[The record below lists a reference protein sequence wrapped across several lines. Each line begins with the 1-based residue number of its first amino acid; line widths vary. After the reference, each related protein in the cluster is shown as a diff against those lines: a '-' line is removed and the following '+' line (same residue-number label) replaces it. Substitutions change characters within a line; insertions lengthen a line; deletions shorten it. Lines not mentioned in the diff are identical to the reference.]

1 MRDIIIKKEFEKA
14 KSGDKEAKTLLFKH
28 YYKAYSELFELN
40 KGIPNIEEEYARI
53 INESI
58 DKYFV
63 SLPKIDLSTYITTQ
77 LYTYIKNYNGR
88 RNLKRKES
96 EEINNLLKKAKA
108 SDESRKLLIEKC
120 MYLIDEYLK
129 SAEFDYNF
137 TKEDAKQE
145 GYLFLTKK
153 VNAFLDLHED
163 DELEYI
169 PFTAYIR
176 GSIDK
181 LYLSIILDERKKEKE
196 HQKVKSVLKLKN
208 EFEEFET
215 ELEFIDYVKNL
226 DISSSIKDSIIKS
239 IYYTVK
245 DLAEAENITRQAIE
259 QRIESKKVLIKK
271 FFDMK

>member
-1 MRDIIIKKEFEKA
+1 M
-14 KSGDKEAKTLLFKH
+14 
-28 YYKAYSELFELN
+28 
-40 KGIPNIEEEYARI
+40 
-53 INESI
+53 
-58 DKYFV
+58 
-63 SLPKIDLSTYITTQ
+63 
-77 LYTYIKNYNGR
+77 
-88 RNLKRKES
+88 
-96 EEINNLLKKAKA
+96 
-108 SDESRKLLIEKC
+108 
-120 MYLIDEYLK
+120 
-129 SAEFDYNF
+129 
-137 TKEDAKQE
+137 
-145 GYLFLTKK
+145 TKK
-153 VNAFLDLHED
+153 VNAFLDSHED
-163 DELEYI
+163 EELEYI

-176 GSIDK
+176 GNNDK

-196 HQKVKSVLKLKN
+196 HQKVKSMLKLKN

>member
-1 MRDIIIKKEFEKA
+1 MKDIVVNENIKKA
-14 KSGDKEAKTLLFKH
+14 KSGDKEAKELLFKH
-28 YYKAYSELFELN
+28 YYKLYSELFELN
-40 KGIPNIEEEYARI
+40 KNIPNIKMEYERI
-53 INESI
+53 IKESI
-58 DKYFV
+58 DRYLKS
-63 SLPKIDLSTYITTQ
+63 SLKVDLSAYITNQ

-88 RNLKRKES
+88 KNLKRKES
-96 EEINNLLKKAKA
+96 QEINNLLKDSKY

-153 VNAFLDLHED
+153 VNAFLDSHED
-163 DELEYI
+163 EELEYI

-259 QRIESKKVLIKK
+259 QRIEGKKVLIKK

>member
-1 MRDIIIKKEFEKA
+1 MKDIVVNENIKKA
-14 KSGDKEAKTLLFKH
+14 KRGDKEAKELLFKH
-28 YYKAYSELFELN
+28 YYKSYSELFELN
-40 KGIPNIEEEYARI
+40 KNIPNIKMEYERI

-58 DKYFV
+58 DRYLKS
-63 SLPKIDLSTYITTQ
+63 SLKVDLSAYITNQ

-96 EEINNLLKKAKA
+96 EEISNLLKDSKY

-137 TKEDAKQE
+137 TKENAKQE

-153 VNAFLDLHED
+153 VNAFLDSHED
-163 DELEYI
+163 EELEYI

-259 QRIESKKVLIKK
+259 QRIEGKKVLIKK

>member
-1 MRDIIIKKEFEKA
+1 MKDIVVNENIKKA
-14 KSGDKEAKTLLFKH
+14 KSGDKEAKELLFKH
-28 YYKAYSELFELN
+28 YYKLYSELFELN
-40 KGIPNIEEEYARI
+40 KNIPNIKMEYERI
-53 INESI
+53 IKESI
-58 DKYFV
+58 DRYLKS
-63 SLPKIDLSTYITTQ
+63 SLKVDLSAYITNQ

-88 RNLKRKES
+88 KNLKRKES
-96 EEINNLLKKAKA
+96 QEINNLLKDSKY

-153 VNAFLDLHED
+153 VNAFLDSHED
-163 DELEYI
+163 EELEYI

-245 DLAEAENITRQAIE
+245 DLAEAENITRQSIE

>member
-88 RNLKRKES
+88 RNLK
-96 EEINNLLKKAKA
+96 KAKA

-120 MYLIDEYLK
+120 MYLIDEYLI
-129 SAEFDYNF
+129 SAQFDSNF
-137 TKEDAKQE
+137 TKEDARQE
-145 GYLFLTKK
+145 GYLFLTRR
-153 VNAFLDLHED
+153 VNAFLDSHQESG
-163 DELEYI
+163 LEYG
-169 PFTAYIR
+169 PFTI
-176 GSIDK
+176 
-181 LYLSIILDERKKEKE
+181 YLILRERQKEKE

-215 ELEFIDYVKNL
+215 EFEFIDYVKNL

-245 DLAEAENITRQAIE
+245 DLAEAENITRQSIE

>member
-63 SLPKIDLSTYITTQ
+63 SLPKIDLSAYITTQ

-96 EEINNLLKKAKA
+96 EEISNLLKKAKS

-120 MYLIDEYLK
+120 MYLIDEYLI
-129 SAEFDYNF
+129 SA
-137 TKEDAKQE
+137 
-145 GYLFLTKK
+145 
-153 VNAFLDLHED
+153 
-163 DELEYI
+163 
-169 PFTAYIR
+169 
-176 GSIDK
+176 
-181 LYLSIILDERKKEKE
+181 
-196 HQKVKSVLKLKN
+196 
-208 EFEEFET
+208 
-215 ELEFIDYVKNL
+215 
-226 DISSSIKDSIIKS
+226 
-239 IYYTVK
+239 
-245 DLAEAENITRQAIE
+245 
-259 QRIESKKVLIKK
+259 
-271 FFDMK
+271 

>member
-58 DKYFV
+58 DKYFF
-63 SLPKIDLSTYITTQ
+63 SLPKIDLSAYITTQ

-96 EEINNLLKKAKA
+96 EEISNLLKKAKA

-129 SAEFDYNF
+129 NAEFDYNF

-163 DELEYI
+163 EELEYI

-215 ELEFIDYVKNL
+215 EFEFIDYVKNL

-245 DLAEAENITRQAIE
+245 DLAEAENITRQSIE
-259 QRIESKKVLIKK
+259 QRLESQKVLIKK
-271 FFDMK
+271 FFD

>member
-1 MRDIIIKKEFEKA
+1 MKDIVVNENIKKA
-14 KSGDKEAKTLLFKH
+14 KRGNKEAKELLFKH
-28 YYKAYSELFELN
+28 YYKSYSELFELN
-40 KGIPNIEEEYARI
+40 KNIPNIKMEYERI

-58 DKYFV
+58 DRYLKS
-63 SLPKIDLSTYITTQ
+63 SLKVDLSAYITNQ

-96 EEINNLLKKAKA
+96 EEISNLLKDSKY

-153 VNAFLDLHED
+153 VNAFLDSHED
-163 DELEYI
+163 EELEYI

-176 GSIDK
+176 GNIDK

-196 HQKVKSVLKLKN
+196 HQKVKSMLKLKN